1 MAKRMLKRRVD
12 AARKAI
18 VDALR
23 VYKKLHPSA
32 DIKVQRQNN
41 VSLRIRIIDKD
52 FKGMDL
58 VDRDTALW
66 KILEPLPDSVVSQI
80 TMLLL
85 LTPQET
91 KRSFANVEFD
101 YPVRSRL

>member
-1 MAKRMLKRRVD
+1 MAKRISKRRVD
-12 AARKAI
+12 VVRNTI
-18 VDALR
+18 LSALR
-23 VYKKLHPSA
+23 AYKNSHPSA

-66 KILEPLPDSVVSQI
+66 KILEPLPDEVVSQI

-91 KRSFANVEFD
+91 KRSFANLEFD
-101 YPVRSRL
+101 HPIRSRL